1 MSKGFVFILMIFC
14 HIVDDYYLQ
23 GILSQMKQIEWW
35 KKNAPERMYENDW
48 VIALTM
54 HSFSW
59 AFMIMLPIAI
69 WQQFDLSTGYY
80 IAFIANMLV
89 HLVTD
94 NLKANMKS
102 INLMTDQSVHFA
114 QILFT
119 FIILVA

>member
-59 AFMIMLPIAI
+59 AFMIMLPIAV